1 MFFFTIKDQAG
12 NTKTLAFPPSL
23 NIIELLRSNLGI
35 VLLRNF
41 GVVGFF
47 IELPGVVI
55 WQHINPS
62 THNEKRADKK

>member
-1 MFFFTIKDQAG
+1 
-12 NTKTLAFPPSL
+12 
-23 NIIELLRSNLGI
+23 
-35 VLLRNF
+35 LRNF

-55 WQHINPS
+55 WQHINSS